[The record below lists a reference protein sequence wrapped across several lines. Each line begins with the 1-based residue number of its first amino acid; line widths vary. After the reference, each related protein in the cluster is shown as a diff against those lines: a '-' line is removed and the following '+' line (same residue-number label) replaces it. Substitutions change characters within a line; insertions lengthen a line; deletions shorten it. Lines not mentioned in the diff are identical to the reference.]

1 MVIYQQSHMSHQPLA
16 LLVIDT
22 RNTCF
27 LLLQM
32 TPLHN
37 AARFANM
44 GVVKYLVDHQA
55 DLNINNKFGV
65 SIEIIKQ

>member
-1 MVIYQQSHMSHQPLA
+1 MSHQPLA

-22 RNTCF
+22 RNTYF

-55 DLNINNKFGV
+55 DLNINDKFGV
-65 SIEIIKQ
+65 SIEISKQ

>member
-1 MVIYQQSHMSHQPLA
+1 
-16 LLVIDT
+16 
-22 RNTCF
+22 
-27 LLLQM
+27 M